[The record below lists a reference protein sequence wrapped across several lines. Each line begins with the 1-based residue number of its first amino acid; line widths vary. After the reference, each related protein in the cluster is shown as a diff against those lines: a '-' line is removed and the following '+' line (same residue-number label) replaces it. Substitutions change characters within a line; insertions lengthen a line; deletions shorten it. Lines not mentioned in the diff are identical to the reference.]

1 MPDVAMTDR
10 PPPAPPSESPLQ
22 ERLRI
27 LREST
32 GSATLTPNAE
42 TYVKRAAELV
52 HNEEGPV
59 GQRHTIAGCALRCAL
74 QECEAAMRTGGGAS
88 AKDSIRL
95 LRFAEE
101 LRQAIRECDEAASYA
116 GVVDTPTVDMDE
128 ADDRPVRGCG
138 AFWDFSEFC
147 GGLDCLGYGRE
158 SESSS
163 IDSASPITNKHEPQ
177 RMGSEETLQLDG
189 HFLARGAEHCKL
201 AAEASLTP
209 GARQLLENT
218 ATELL
223 AAAEEAAS
231 RRDRGA
237 AARQFQRAALHLE
250 IVRLLGGKP
259 LAPALEA
266 SRRYARW
273 RARRLS
279 HLLENCVLEHSP
291 EDPRTFDAAY
301 SLTGE
306 ILGRGGYGVVLGCTR
321 RADQEA
327 FACKRLDLKRLS
339 AKGLARLHEEIAAL
353 KALDHPSCAVSSRHR
368 RDVVP
373 VSVSARW
380 RGGSTPST
388 RCCRHHC
395 GSSMAQTFSPVDVH
409 AGTL

>member
-1 MPDVAMTDR
+1 M
-10 PPPAPPSESPLQ
+10 
-22 ERLRI
+22 
-27 LREST
+27 
-32 GSATLTPNAE
+32 
-42 TYVKRAAELV
+42 
-52 HNEEGPV
+52 
-59 GQRHTIAGCALRCAL
+59 
-74 QECEAAMRTGGGAS
+74 
-88 AKDSIRL
+88 
-95 LRFAEE
+95 
-101 LRQAIRECDEAASYA
+101 
-116 GVVDTPTVDMDE
+116 
-128 ADDRPVRGCG
+128 
-138 AFWDFSEFC
+138 
-147 GGLDCLGYGRE
+147 
-158 SESSS
+158 
-163 IDSASPITNKHEPQ
+163 
-177 RMGSEETLQLDG
+177 
-189 HFLARGAEHCKL
+189 
-201 AAEASLTP
+201 
-209 GARQLLENT
+209 LENT

-368 RDVVP
+368 RDVVAITAA
-373 VSVSARW
+373 ARW
-380 RGGSTPST
+380 RKHSHRLMSTQAHCETSGSLLL
-388 RCCRHHC
+388 RYR
-395 GSSMAQTFSPVDVH
+395 
-409 AGTL
+409 

>member
-1 MPDVAMTDR
+1 M
-10 PPPAPPSESPLQ
+10 
-22 ERLRI
+22 
-27 LREST
+27 
-32 GSATLTPNAE
+32 
-42 TYVKRAAELV
+42 
-52 HNEEGPV
+52 
-59 GQRHTIAGCALRCAL
+59 
-74 QECEAAMRTGGGAS
+74 
-88 AKDSIRL
+88 
-95 LRFAEE
+95 
-101 LRQAIRECDEAASYA
+101 
-116 GVVDTPTVDMDE
+116 
-128 ADDRPVRGCG
+128 
-138 AFWDFSEFC
+138 
-147 GGLDCLGYGRE
+147 
-158 SESSS
+158 
-163 IDSASPITNKHEPQ
+163 
-177 RMGSEETLQLDG
+177 QLDG

-327 FACKRLDLKRLS
+327 FACKRSVTQSRKYTFELRRSPRRRRRGRMRVRSTQAGSEKIVGQRS
-339 AKGLARLHEEIAAL
+339 REAPRRNRRSEGPRSSSYCPVARGLLL
-353 KALDHPSCAVSSRHR
+353 GHR
-368 RDVVP
+368 
-373 VSVSARW
+373 
-380 RGGSTPST
+380 
-388 RCCRHHC
+388 
-395 GSSMAQTFSPVDVH
+395 
-409 AGTL
+409 

>member
-1 MPDVAMTDR
+1 M
-10 PPPAPPSESPLQ
+10 
-22 ERLRI
+22 
-27 LREST
+27 
-32 GSATLTPNAE
+32 
-42 TYVKRAAELV
+42 
-52 HNEEGPV
+52 
-59 GQRHTIAGCALRCAL
+59 
-74 QECEAAMRTGGGAS
+74 
-88 AKDSIRL
+88 
-95 LRFAEE
+95 
-101 LRQAIRECDEAASYA
+101 
-116 GVVDTPTVDMDE
+116 
-128 ADDRPVRGCG
+128 
-138 AFWDFSEFC
+138 
-147 GGLDCLGYGRE
+147 
-158 SESSS
+158 
-163 IDSASPITNKHEPQ
+163 
-177 RMGSEETLQLDG
+177 
-189 HFLARGAEHCKL
+189 

-353 KALDHPSCAVSSRHR
+353 KALDHPHIVRLREVFYSDTGRTCLVSDGFVPRRRAVQSSRQ
-368 RDVVP
+368 
-373 VSVSARW
+373 ARATGRAAALHGIEVRGAPEADA
-380 RGGSTPST
+380 RGG
-388 RCCRHHC
+388 
-395 GSSMAQTFSPVDVH
+395 QLH
-409 AGTL
+409 A